1 MASVPPPSG
10 RVDRPILDLARGDRD
25 RAVPALR
32 ESFTGIYRWHA
43 KRTLRDIGTV
53 RAIEIDGEIAAVAML
68 EQFDADVAYVY
79 YLFVGARWRRQGLA
93 GRLLDDALHRFRAAG
108 ARVAYA
114 ACEEENVASRRL
126 FASRGFREV
135 SSEEPN
141 WRDGGLGARG
151 YRSRMW
157 VVRGEVLL
165 GRWLSP
171 DGTPI
176 VASIPPRGGMDRNE
190 VRRTPGST
198 EAA

>member
-1 MASVPPPSG
+1 VNPRALPRTPVE
-10 RVDRPILDLARGDRD
+10 DPIFDLAPSDRE

-53 RAIEIDGEIAAVAML
+53 RAIAVGGEVAAVAML

-79 YLFVGARWRRQGLA
+79 YLFVGSRWRRRGLA
-93 GRLLDDALHRFRAAG
+93 GRLLDDAVLRFRRAG
-108 ARVAYA
+108 ARVVYA
-114 ACEEENVASRRL
+114 ACEEENSASRRL

-135 SSEEPN
+135 TPEEPT
-141 WRDGGLGARG
+141 WREGGLGARG

-165 GRWLSP
+165 GRWLTP
-171 DGTPI
+171 DGTPAI
-176 VASIPPRGGMDRNE
+176 APAPS
-190 VRRTPGST
+190 
-198 EAA
+198 